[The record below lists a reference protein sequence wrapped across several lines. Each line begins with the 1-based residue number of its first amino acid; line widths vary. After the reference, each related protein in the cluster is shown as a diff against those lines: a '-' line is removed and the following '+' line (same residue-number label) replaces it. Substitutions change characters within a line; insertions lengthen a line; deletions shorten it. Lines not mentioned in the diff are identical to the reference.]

1 MIYLYTFLYYT
12 LFSSIVLFYG
22 IGLNQL
28 SVIGEKQSSQI
39 IFLLKAVLS
48 IYSTAILTYLI
59 VTFILVPLELV
70 EIFPVSCL
78 LIFIAFNSFAEG
90 LVRLTTGTD
99 TTEFVISFL
108 IVLISIFQTSSIL
121 DTLLICLSCLCA
133 IFILIPFI
141 HVFRKRLIT
150 FSQGFVEKYLCIFFI
165 FLAILLIIISVFD
178 VSWLNG
184 GMLK

>member
-1 MIYLYTFLYYT
+1 MIYINTFLYYT

-22 IGLNQL
+22 IGLNQFT
-28 SVIGEKQSSQI
+28 VVGEDKANQI

-59 VTFILVPLELV
+59 VAFILVPLELV
-70 EIFPVSCL
+70 EIFPVICL
-78 LIFIAFNSFAEG
+78 LIFVAFNSFAEG

-108 IVLISIFQTSSIL
+108 IVLISIFQSNSIL
-121 DTLLICLSCLCA
+121 ETLVICISCICG
-133 IFILIPFI
+133 IFILLPFI
-141 HVFRKRLIT
+141 HVFRNRLMS
-150 FSQGFVEKYLCIFFI
+150 FGQAYFEKYLCIFFI
-165 FLAILLIIISVFD
+165 FLSILLILISVFD

-184 GMLK
+184 GMIK